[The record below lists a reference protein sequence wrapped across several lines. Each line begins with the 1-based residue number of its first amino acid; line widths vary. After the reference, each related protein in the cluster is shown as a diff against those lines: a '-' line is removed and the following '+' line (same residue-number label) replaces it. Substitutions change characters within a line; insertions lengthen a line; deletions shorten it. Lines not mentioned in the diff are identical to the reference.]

1 VAPAA
6 ASASTSVLDLA
17 LGIAAAIIG
26 LAVVGYLYVIAIT
39 PLDIQ

>member
-17 LGIAAAIIG
+17 LGVSAAVIG
-26 LAVVGYLYVIAIT
+26 LAVAGYLYVIYLI
-39 PLDIQ
+39 PIDVP